1 MATPKIYADFQNLDD
16 FNRLRL
22 TCAGTLE
29 DLERHGIL
37 LHEGL
42 ALTFY
47 TDDADDQD
55 QPDEL
60 RVEGIVHYDEEG
72 HRWVATV
79 DWSELRHA
87 SREGSQDAQQ
97 SDTPESRPGSAPLP
111 PH

>member
-29 DLERHGIL
+29 ALERHGIL
-37 LHEGL
+37 LQEGL

-47 TDDADDQD
+47 TDDADDQG

-60 RVEGIVHYDEEG
+60 RVEGVVHYDEEE
-72 HRWVATV
+72 HRWVAMV
-79 DWSELRHA
+79 DWTAVRHA
-87 SREGSQDAQQ
+87 SDEDPQNAQ
-97 SDTPESRPGSAPLP
+97 PISAPLK
-111 PH
+111 